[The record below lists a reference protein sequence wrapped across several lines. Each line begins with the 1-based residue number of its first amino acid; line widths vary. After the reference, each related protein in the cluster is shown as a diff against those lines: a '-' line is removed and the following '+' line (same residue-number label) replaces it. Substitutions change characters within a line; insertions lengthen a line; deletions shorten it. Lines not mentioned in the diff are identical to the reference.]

1 MSNRRLAMI
10 ASALLGLAFTIYLL
24 EPILSPFII
33 GAFLAYIGDPLA
45 DRLEARGFGRTA
57 AVSTVFIVFI
67 VAFVLALLVIIP
79 SLVHQA
85 DMFVQRMPAVLA
97 WFQNTVMP
105 AISSWLGL
113 ETINLPFDD
122 IKAAILQHWQ
132 QAGSAAAPILKQI
145 TASGVALVA
154 TFANLILVPV
164 VTFYL
169 LRDWDHMVAWI
180 REALPRRVE
189 PKTAELAAECDA
201 VLSEFFRG
209 QLSIM
214 LILGVIYAIGLWLAG
229 IEGALL
235 LGMIAGLSSVV
246 PYLGVIVGLL
256 LSGLAAIVQS
266 GDPLSLLWVAIVF
279 GIGQVLEGMVLTPWL
294 IGDRIGLHPVAVI
307 FAILAGGQLFGFMGV
322 LLALPV
328 AAVLVVF
335 LRHLHDHYR
344 SSDLYHRS
352 SEL

>member
-1 MSNRRLAMI
+1 MSNRAML
-10 ASALLGLAFTIYLL
+10 LLGLACVLLALALYLL
-24 EPILSPFII
+24 EPILSPFIVA
-33 GAFLAYIGDPLA
+33 AFLAYIGDPLA
-45 DRLEARGFGRTA
+45 DRLEARGMGRTA
-57 AVSTVFIVFI
+57 AVSTVFVVFI
-67 VAFVLALLVIIP
+67 ITFTLALLVIVP

-85 DMFVQRMPAVLA
+85 DMFMQRLPAVFS
-97 WFQNTVMP
+97 WFQTSVMP
-105 AISSWLGL
+105 TISAWLGI
-113 ETINLPFDD
+113 ETIELPIDA
-122 IKAAILQHWQ
+122 IKNAIIQHWQ
-132 QAGSAAAPILKQI
+132 QAGSAAAPLLKQI

-154 TFANLILVPV
+154 TFANLVLIPV

-169 LRDWDHMVAWI
+169 LRDWDHMVTWI
-180 REALPRRVE
+180 QEALPRRME
-189 PKTAELAAECDA
+189 PKTSELAQECDA

-214 LILGVIYAIGLWLAG
+214 LILGLVYSVGLWFAG
-229 IEGALL
+229 IEGSLL
-235 LGMIAGLSSVV
+235 LGMIAGLASVV

-256 LSGLAAIVQS
+256 LSGLAAIVQT
-266 GDPLSLLWVAIVF
+266 GDPISLMWVAVIF
-279 GIGQVLEGMVLTPWL
+279 GVGQLLEGMVLTPLL

-344 SSDLYHRS
+344 GSDLYHKS
-352 SEL
+352 ND

>member
-1 MSNRRLAMI
+1 MSNRAWI
-10 ASALLGLAFTIYLL
+10 GLGLAVACFILVVYLL
-24 EPILSPFII
+24 EAILTPFIVA
-33 GAFLAYIGDPLA
+33 AFFAYIGDPLA
-45 DRLEARGFGRTA
+45 DRLEAKGASRTL
-57 AVSTVFIVFI
+57 AVSTVFVFFFTAI
-67 VAFVLALLVIIP
+67 TLCLLLLVP

-85 DMFVQRMPAVLA
+85 DMFIQRMPAVFA
-97 WFQNTVMP
+97 WFQQTAMP
-105 AISSWLGL
+105 TLTSWLGL
-113 ETINLPFDD
+113 EAVELPLEA

-132 QAGSAAAPILKQI
+132 QAGSAAAPIFKQI

-154 TFANLILVPV
+154 TFANIILVPV

-180 REALPRRVE
+180 REALPRRLE
-189 PKTAELAAECDA
+189 PKTTQLALECDA

-214 LILGVIYAIGLWLAG
+214 LILGLVYSVGLWLVG

-235 LGMIAGLSSVV
+235 LGMIAGLASVV
-246 PYLGVIVGLL
+246 PYLGVIIGLL
-256 LSGLAAIVQS
+256 LSSLAAVVQS
-266 GDPLSLLWVAIVF
+266 GDPYSLLMVAVVF
-279 GIGQVLEGMVLTPWL
+279 GVGQLLEGMVLTPLL

-322 LLALPV
+322 LLALPI

-344 SSDLYHRS
+344 G
-352 SEL
+352 SELYQKPNE

>member
-1 MSNRRLAMI
+1 MSNRSILFAGIAVLA
-10 ASALLGLAFTIYLL
+10 LGFIIYLL

-33 GAFLAYIGDPLA
+33 AAFLAYLGDPLA

-85 DMFVQRMPAVLA
+85 DMFIQRLPAVIA
-97 WFQNTVMP
+97 WFQNSVMP
-105 AISSWLGL
+105 TLSAWLGL
-113 ETINLPFDD
+113 ETITLPFEQ
-122 IKAAILQHWQ
+122 IKSAIMQHWQ
-132 QAGSAAAPILKQI
+132 EAGSAAAPILKQI
-145 TASGVALVA
+145 TASGIALVA
-154 TFANLILVPV
+154 TFANLVLIPV

-189 PKTAELAAECDA
+189 PKTSELAAECDA

-214 LILGVIYAIGLWLAG
+214 LILGVIYSIGLWMAG
-229 IEGALL
+229 IEGSLL
-235 LGMIAGLSSVV
+235 LGMVAGLASVV

-256 LSGLAAIVQS
+256 LSGLAAMVQS
-266 GDPLSLLWVAIVF
+266 GDLVSLLWVAIIF
-279 GIGQVLEGMVLTPWL
+279 GIGQLLEGMVLTPLL

-322 LLALPV
+322 LLALPI

-335 LRHLHDHYR
+335 LRHIHDHYR
-344 SSDLYHRS
+344 GSELYHKS
-352 SEL
+352 NEL